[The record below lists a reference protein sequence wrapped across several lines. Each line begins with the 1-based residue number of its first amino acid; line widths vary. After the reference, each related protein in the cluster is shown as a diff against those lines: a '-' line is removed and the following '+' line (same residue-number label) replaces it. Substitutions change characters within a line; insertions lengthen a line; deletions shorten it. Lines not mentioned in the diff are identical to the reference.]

1 MNPAARVTCMAVGAW
16 LRTHAAWAHEADEA
30 VAHGPSAWDW
40 AVMLL
45 LIAGAAMYL
54 IGTMQLRRR
63 GAHVRTVERAAFWI
77 GWTAMF
83 AAVAPPVDAASAI
96 AFSSH
101 MAQHEL
107 LMLIGAPL
115 MIAGRPI
122 LPWLWALPHRVR
134 PVAAAGMQARGIP
147 AVWRWLTMPAFA
159 WALHGAVVWAWH
171 APVLYEAALRSEAVH
186 AFQHA
191 TFVGTAVLFW
201 WGLVYGRYGRAA
213 YGASALFVFVTMMH
227 TGALGALFALST
239 SSYYPLYR
247 ERAAAA
253 GIDPVADQQLAGIY
267 MWIPSGLVLT
277 FFGLALMLAW
287 LSEADRRGG
296 YGDRRR
302 DPVRLR

>member
-1 MNPAARVTCMAVGAW
+1 VKQSTRITCLSVASW
-16 LRTHAAWAHEADEA
+16 LSAHAAWAHDADGA
-30 VAHGPSAWDW
+30 VIHSPSQWDW

-45 LIAGAAMYL
+45 LVAGAAMYV
-54 IGTMQLRRR
+54 IGTLKLGRR
-63 GAHVRTVERAAFWI
+63 GAHVRTVERASFWL

-83 AAVAPPVDAASAI
+83 AAVAPPIDAASAI

-115 MIAGRPI
+115 MIVGRPI
-122 LPWLWALPHRVR
+122 VPWLWALPDRVR
-134 PVAAAGMQARGIP
+134 PVTVTGMQTRVVSRA
-147 AVWRWLTMPAFA
+147 WRALTVPAFA

-171 APVLYEAALRSEAVH
+171 APVLYEAALQNEAVH

-239 SSYYPLYR
+239 SSYYPLYS

-253 GIDPVADQQLAGIY
+253 GFDPVADQQLAGIY

-277 FFGLALMLAW
+277 VFGLALILAW
-287 LSEADRRGG
+287 LSEADRRGRSVSG
-296 YGDRRR
+296 RR
-302 DPVRLR
+302 DPVTLR